1 VKPHAIRFLASV
13 LVAGTLS
20 ACATTEQA
28 RRKEQ
33 EQLKKET
40 NPKELLAKGEAAARA
55 GDMTR
60 AEQYLVAALKAGG
73 NERVVIQRLLVVC
86 AADQRYPV
94 ALEYADNYLRR
105 HPEDTEV
112 RFASASM
119 YAAIDERERAEREL
133 GRVLTDRPAWA
144 DAHFALAT
152 VLREKGSP
160 LEADR
165 HYREYLRL
173 SPQGAYAESARGYL
187 LKSVP

>member
-1 VKPHAIRFLASV
+1 MKPLALAALICFLA
-13 LVAGTLS
+13 

-28 RRKEQ
+28 RRTKDQ
-33 EQLKKET
+33 EQLRKDGD
-40 NPKELLAKGEAAARA
+40 PGELFARGEAAARV

-60 AEQYLVAALKAGG
+60 AEQYLVASLRAGG
-73 NERVVIQRLLVVC
+73 DERRVVQRLLVVC

-105 HPEDTEV
+105 HPMDTEM
-112 RFASASM
+112 RFAAASI
-119 YAAIDERERAEREL
+119 YAAVGDRTRAEEDL
-133 GRVLTDRPAWA
+133 ARVVTEKPGWA

-152 VLREKGSP
+152 VLREKGSSA
-160 LEADR
+160 LAADR

-173 SPQGAYAESARGYL
+173 SPSGTYAEAARGYL